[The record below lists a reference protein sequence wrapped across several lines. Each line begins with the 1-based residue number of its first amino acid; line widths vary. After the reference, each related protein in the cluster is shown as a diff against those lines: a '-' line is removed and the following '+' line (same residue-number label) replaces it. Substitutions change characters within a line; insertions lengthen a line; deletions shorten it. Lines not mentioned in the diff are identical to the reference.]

1 MYTVFAFL
9 TRLRRPSLGLSVGH
23 HPAPVDSVAASLM
36 ERAEARAGLDPRQA
50 QDLRRAASA
59 YLSVVR

>member
-9 TRLRRPSLGLSVGH
+9 TRLRYFKNGMPSLRSAS
-23 HPAPVDSVAASLM
+23 PARGVASDLM
-36 ERAEARAGLDPRQA
+36 ESAEARAGLNPHQA
-50 QDLRRAASA
+50 LELRRAAGA